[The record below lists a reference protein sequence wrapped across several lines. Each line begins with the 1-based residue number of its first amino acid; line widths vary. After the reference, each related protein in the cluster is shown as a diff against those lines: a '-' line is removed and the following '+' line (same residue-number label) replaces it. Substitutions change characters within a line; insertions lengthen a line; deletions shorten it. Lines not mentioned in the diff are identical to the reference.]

1 LPTEFPAVKA
11 HSKATAEPRTKALGR
26 APAARRTV
34 ASAGM
39 KIAQPTAKG
48 AVWDDDSRF
57 SQRLSCYAMIES
69 AHHVERTAR
78 AALALLEREDPSKAQ
93 KEACKRWLGALARLR
108 GPLGRFVDKQPW
120 RYGQA
125 VVTGIYE
132 CATRLLRALAQD
144 FRERR
149 STDRLAQFA
158 EDVDLASAVVDALV
172 RVVDDTIRD
181 VLPGFAPLRKDLV
194 EWLVD
199 KVAPENACKIDYEHG
214 AQAMAAKLVRLP
226 PRKVQDIVGRSRK
239 YEAIEAPFLFSK

>member
-1 LPTEFPAVKA
+1 
-11 HSKATAEPRTKALGR
+11 
-26 APAARRTV
+26 
-34 ASAGM
+34 M
-39 KIAQPTAKG
+39 
-48 AVWDDDSRF
+48 
-57 SQRLSCYAMIES
+57 
-69 AHHVERTAR
+69 
-78 AALALLEREDPSKAQ
+78 
-93 KEACKRWLGALARLR
+93 
-108 GPLGRFVDKQPW
+108 
-120 RYGQA
+120 
-125 VVTGIYE
+125 
-132 CATRLLRALAQD
+132 
-144 FRERR
+144 
-149 STDRLAQFA
+149 AQFA